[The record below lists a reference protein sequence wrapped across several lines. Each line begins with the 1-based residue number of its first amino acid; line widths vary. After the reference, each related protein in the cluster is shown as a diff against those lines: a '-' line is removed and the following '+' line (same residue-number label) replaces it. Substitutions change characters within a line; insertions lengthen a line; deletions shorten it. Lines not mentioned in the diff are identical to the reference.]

1 MKEELMAL
9 QELYKE
15 TIKKYNISYSSA
27 AYVEGLC
34 WIDVKINNEIV
45 PVNDLEE
52 GEI

>member
-15 TIKKYNISYSSA
+15 TIEKYNIPYSAA
-27 AYVEGLC
+27 AYVDGVC
-34 WIDVKINNEIV
+34 WIDVKINDKHIA
-45 PVNDLEE
+45 VNDLKE